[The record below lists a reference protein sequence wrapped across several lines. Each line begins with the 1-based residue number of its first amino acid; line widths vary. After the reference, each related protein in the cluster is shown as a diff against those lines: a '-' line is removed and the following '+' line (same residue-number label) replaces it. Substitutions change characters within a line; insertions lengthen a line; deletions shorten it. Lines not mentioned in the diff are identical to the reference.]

1 MSKYTTEVRY
11 VCEQKAGLIESVGFS
26 GVEEVLEKCWDKVI
40 TSRVKMFDEEYRK
53 VLYKKILKHYY
64 TREIGAESV
73 GLWQLWM
80 NTRLEEVMPYYN
92 QLYES
97 ELIKI
102 EPLKNVDY
110 SRTYDKKG
118 TGAKQETGRVD
129 STSSD
134 SGSSERSGSASES
147 RESTDLYSDTPQG
160 AITGL
165 EEMKYLTNARKV
177 NDSGSSSGSSKES
190 SSSTGHLISDTANTT
205 KHDDS
210 EVYTEKIV
218 GKTDGVSM
226 SALLKEFRENFLN
239 IDMMVIGEFS
249 DLFMNLW

>member
-11 VCEQKAGLIESVGFS
+11 VCEQKAGLVESVGFS
-26 GVEEVLEKCWDKVI
+26 GVEEVLEKSWDKVI

-80 NTRLEEVMPYYN
+80 NTKLEEVMPYYN

-177 NDSGSSSGSSKES
+177 NDSGSSSGSSKEN

-205 KHDDS
+205 THDDS

-226 SALLKEFRENFLN
+226 SSLLKEFRENFLN

>member
-11 VCEQKAGLIESVGFS
+11 VCEQKAGLVESVGFS

-40 TSRVKMFDEEYRK
+40 TSKVRMFDEEYRK

-64 TREIGAESV
+64 TREIGAETV

-80 NTRLEEVMPYYN
+80 NTKLEEVMPYYN

-129 STSSD
+129 STSTD
-134 SGSSERSGSASES
+134 SGSRESSGSASES

-160 AITGL
+160 GITGL
-165 EEMKYLTNARKV
+165 KDMKYLTNARLV
-177 NDSGSSSGSSKES
+177 SESGSSSGSSKDS
-190 SSSTGHLISDTANTT
+190 SSSTGNVVSDTSNTT
-205 KHDDS
+205 THDDS
-210 EVYTEKIV
+210 EVYTEKIA
-218 GKTDGVSM
+218 GKTDGASM
-226 SALLKEFRENFLN
+226 SAMLKEFRESFLN